1 MRALLL
7 VALMPCMSV
16 GTRAQARTDSAAQK
30 AESPT
35 VSRDSARPVER
46 AVQQRPDR
54 PERDFGE
61 LSAAL
66 ERVRD
71 HALIPRLPDEKS
83 ITNGD
88 LTIAA
93 GQTSAGPVVVYEGT
107 LTVLGRVDGDVI
119 ALGGDVVVGA
129 GGEVTGNAIAV
140 EGTVRREGGT
150 IGGDARTLGGILTTE
165 GGEAVSS
172 GEGRA
177 AGSPI
182 SLAVSWLCVLL
193 LIGVGVP
200 VFAQP
205 YLEGV
210 VDTLETKF
218 WRSFAVGL
226 AGELAAIPV
235 LVLMIVAL
243 AVTVIGVLLIPF
255 AVVAYVLAL
264 AGLVTLGF
272 VAIARL
278 TGGALGSDAVRQ
290 LSARGS
296 ALRGVLLGTVL
307 LLGMWVVAAVL
318 AGAPV
323 IGPVLRAIAAT
334 VTFVA
339 VTAGLGATILSRA
352 GTRGVEAPAAK
363 PADPAVWQTPT
374 PVTGVAAARRPVST
388 RKHEP
393 V

>member
-1 MRALLL
+1 VRALLL
-7 VALMPCMSV
+7 AALVPCMSV
-16 GTRAQARTDSAAQK
+16 GTRAEAQADSATRK
-30 AESPT
+30 ADSSAI
-35 VSRDSARPVER
+35 VRDSVRQVEQSPNRPK
-46 AVQQRPDR
+46 
-54 PERDFGE
+54 RDFGA
-61 LSAAL
+61 LSNVL
-66 ERVRD
+66 DRVRD
-71 HALIPRLPDEKS
+71 HPLMPQLPDAKS

-93 GQTSAGPVVVYEGT
+93 GQTASGPVVIYEGT
-107 LTVLGRVDGDVI
+107 LTVLGRVDGDVV
-119 ALGGDVVVGA
+119 ALGGDVVVGP

-140 EGTVRREGGT
+140 EGAVRREGGT
-150 IGGDARTLGGILTTE
+150 IGSDARTLGGVLTADGAE
-165 GGEAVSS
+165 PAVSRES
-172 GEGRA
+172 RA
-177 AGSPI
+177 GGSPLG
-182 SLAVSWLCVLL
+182 LALSWLCVLL
-193 LIGVGVP
+193 LIGVGVL

-210 VDTLETKF
+210 VDTLETRF

-226 AGELAAIPV
+226 AGELAAIPL

-243 AVTVIGVLLIPF
+243 AVTVIGILLIPF

-278 TGGALGSDAVRQ
+278 TGGALGSDAVRR

-296 ALRGVLLGTVL
+296 ALRGVLIGTVL
-307 LLGMWVVAAVL
+307 LLGMWVVAAAL
-318 AGAPV
+318 TGAPV
-323 IGPVLRAIAAT
+323 IGAILRAIAVT

-374 PVTGVAAARRPVST
+374 PVSGVAAARRPAST